1 MVEHHGRAPVATFFF
16 ADSLVEGGTARL
28 GEGPA
33 HHARV
38 KRLSTGDPV
47 ALTNGSGDVALG
59 RLGTLRR
66 DSVDV
71 IVDEVRKVP
80 RPAPI
85 HLCVPIADRD
95 RMLWLAEKGTE
106 LGISSWQP
114 VRFHRSASVMP
125 RGEGKAFAAK
135 TRARMIAAIEQSRGA
150 WLPELKPE
158 VNVDDLGRGDG
169 QLRILLDVQ
178 GPPLLSVVPLGARR
192 EVVLLFGPEGGMEPT
207 EMELLTSTGWRSAR
221 LAPTMLRFETAGIAA
236 VAVLRAASL
245 DAKEG

>member
-16 ADSLVEGGTARL
+16 ADALVSGATARL
-28 GEGPA
+28 GEAPA

-66 DSVDV
+66 ESVDV
-71 IVDEVRKVP
+71 VVDRVQSVS

-85 HLCVPIADRD
+85 HVCVPIADRD
-95 RMLWLAEKGTE
+95 RMLWLAEKCTE

-135 TRARMIAAIEQSRGA
+135 THARMIAAIEQSRGA
-150 WLPELKPE
+150 WLPELRPE
-158 VNVDDLGRGDG
+158 ISVDDLGRGDG
-169 QLRILLDVQ
+169 QLRILLASQ
-178 GPPLLSVVPLGARR
+178 GPPLLTVVPLGARR
-192 EVVLLFGPEGGMEPT
+192 DVVVLFGPEGGMEST
-207 EMELLTSTGWRSAR
+207 EIELLTGTGWRPAR
-221 LAPTMLRFETAGIAA
+221 LAPTVLRFETAGIAA

-245 DAKEG
+245 DAREG

>member
-1 MVEHHGRAPVATFFF
+1 MVEHYGRAPVGTFFL
-16 ADSLVEGGTARL
+16 AGALVRGATATL

-47 ALTNGSGDVALG
+47 ALTNGSGDVAVG
-59 RLGTLRR
+59 QLGTLRR
-66 DSVDV
+66 ESVDV
-71 IVDEVRKVP
+71 IIDQVQSVP
-80 RPAPI
+80 RPASI

-95 RMLWLAEKGTE
+95 RMLWLAEKCAE
-106 LGISSWQP
+106 LGITSWQP
-114 VRFHRSASVMP
+114 VRFHRSSSVMP
-125 RGEGKAFAAK
+125 RGEGKPFATK
-135 TRARMIAAIEQSRGA
+135 TRARMIGALEQSHGA
-150 WLPELKPE
+150 WLPEIRPE
-158 VNVDDLGRGDG
+158 LNVDDLGRGDG
-169 QLRILLDVQ
+169 QLRILLDVH

-192 EVVLLFGPEGGMEPT
+192 EVVVLFGPEGGIEST
-207 EMELLTSTGWRSAR
+207 EMELLTSTGWRQAR